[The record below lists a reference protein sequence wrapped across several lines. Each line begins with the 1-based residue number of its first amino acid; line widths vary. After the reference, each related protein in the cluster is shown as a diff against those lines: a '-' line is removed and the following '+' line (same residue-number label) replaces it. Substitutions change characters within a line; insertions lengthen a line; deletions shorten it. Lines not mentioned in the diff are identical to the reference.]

1 RAAVEALSAAHSALD
16 ASLRGTESS
25 GAEPAAAAA
34 ACDAARLA
42 AAQAE
47 AEETRAGT
55 WIACGAAPGS
65 WRCSATPGCTSSS
78 ETDLA
83 ESLRRVSAE
92 LEGRAKCCVCRE
104 EDREV
109 VLNPC
114 MHLALCRACAER
126 VALCPICRR
135 EVMSHM
141 HVTIS

>member
-47 AEETRAGT
+47 AEDAR
-55 WIACGAAPGS
+55 
-65 WRCSATPGCTSSS
+65 RDVDRLRGCPRELALLSNARLHQLQR
-78 ETDLA
+78 DLA